1 MYNIDNNND
10 VKSPQNLQQN
20 NNRYTSAAKTV
31 TESLIKT
38 VTEYLIKTV
47 TLTVTSE
54 RRRSFRSPLHVLLLG
69 SINIITDT
77 HSSSPLK

>member
-38 VTEYLIKTV
+38 VT
-47 TLTVTSE
+47 LTVTSE
-54 RRRSFRSPLHVLLLG
+54 RRRRIRSPLHVLLLG
-69 SINIITDT
+69 SINIIIDT